1 MKIGT
6 DEKVWLVVDP
16 QPESELGDV
25 CFEASL
31 RSLERQFRGGLTCEE
46 NPTLF
51 TDADE
56 AKAEA
61 IVRLQARD
69 AAVEVV
75 RGVQHSE
82 GFKGIDRIQIVDA
95 EGEILYSEEIGRLR

>member
-1 MKIGT
+1 MRIET
-6 DEKVWLVVDP
+6 DEKVWVVVDP
-16 QPESELGDV
+16 QPESELCDV

-51 TDADE
+51 TDAEE

-61 IVRLQARD
+61 QVRLQARD

-75 RGVQHSE
+75 RGVEDLSSL
-82 GFKGIDRIQIVDA
+82 GDIDRIQIVDA
-95 EGEILYSEEIGRLR
+95 EGKVLFSEEIGRLR